1 MSQQLH
7 PTFMPFMQAAIQK
20 QWQPTLSALVDQ
32 KQKHDAKSP
41 EAHHYI
47 RQPKN
52 SWVSYF
58 CLENVPDVYLSY
70 VHEFFALLQKTVQIV
85 L

>member
-1 MSQQLH
+1 MATVEMLISKREFRNQRMMSQQLH

-47 RQPKN
+47 RQSKN
-52 SWVSYF
+52 TVGF
-58 CLENVPDVYLSY
+58 
-70 VHEFFALLQKTVQIV
+70 HTFA
-85 L
+85 